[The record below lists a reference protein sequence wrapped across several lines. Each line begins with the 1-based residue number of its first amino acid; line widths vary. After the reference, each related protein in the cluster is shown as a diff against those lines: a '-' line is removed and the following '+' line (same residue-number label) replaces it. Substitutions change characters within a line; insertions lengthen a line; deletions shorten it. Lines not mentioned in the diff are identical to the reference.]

1 MTPEQP
7 DKLEVGE
14 KDEAGKTRLEAAES
28 GPQGICNCPL
38 PPVPPPRQNKK
49 RCCIFLPASQ
59 QAPPPCHPRTSRAR
73 LSPGRLLSGALCL
86 SEGQVASW

>member
-14 KDEAGKTRLEAAES
+14 KDEAGKTKLEAAES
-28 GPQGICNCPL
+28 GPQGVCNCPL

-59 QAPPPCHPRTSRAR
+59 QAPPS
-73 LSPGRLLSGALCL
+73 LSPTDLQGPSLTRPPAFWSPV
-86 SEGQVASW
+86 SE

>member
-14 KDEAGKTRLEAAES
+14 KDEAGKTKLEAAES
-28 GPQGICNCPL
+28 GPQGVCNCPL

-59 QAPPPCHPRTSRAR
+59 QAPLLVTHGPPGPVSHQAACFLEP
-73 LSPGRLLSGALCL
+73 C
-86 SEGQVASW
+86 V